1 MKWNILTLVILVVF
15 VTSVNAQSDSGNTV
29 TLDTSARTCV
39 FTGPEMSK
47 TKQAI
52 EVESLFPMFF
62 SGGYHF
68 CIAYRYHNFRVRIS
82 VINGGDYDAEP
93 AGTKNSTSEFKRY
106 YKTSPGIFLGYNVW
120 RHLEVY
126 SYLELHTFKIEQKST
141 GLTRDIHSNDI
152 GGGMS
157 YQFFI
162 GPHIY
167 LQPGV
172 HVYLRSDHS
181 ADFNGTVYNIPNV
194 DIAPVIRL
202 GYRIWGKYLERK

>member
-1 MKWNILTLVILVVF
+1 MKWHILTLVMLVVF
-15 VTSVNAQSDSGNTV
+15 VTSVDAQTDSGNHV
-29 TLDTSARTCV
+29 TLDTSARACV

-47 TKQAI
+47 TKQAV

-68 CIAYRYHNFRVRIS
+68 CIGYRYHNFRVRIS

-93 AGTKNSTSEFKRY
+93 AVTKNSSSEFKRY

-120 RHLEVY
+120 HHLEVY

-141 GLTRDIHSNDI
+141 GLTRDIHSKDI
-152 GGGMS
+152 GGGVS
-157 YQFFI
+157 YQFFL

-172 HVYLRSDHS
+172 HVYLRSDHG
-181 ADFNGTVYNIPNV
+181 ANFNGTVYNIPNV

-202 GYRIWGKYLERK
+202 GYRIWGKYQK